1 MINIKSRQELLSRAY
16 VQAVA
21 SVAGF
26 DTYSFGVDSDSV
38 DIGIASKASS
48 GTYKSPR
55 LELQL
60 KAPFKR
66 NFVGTNV
73 LSYSISKKNYDD
85 LRANVYVPRL
95 LVVLMVADDES
106 EWLHQSEEQLILRHC
121 AFWAS
126 LYGLPDLPIG
136 QDDKSIRFSRGNVFN
151 VESLRALMA
160 MIADGGT
167 P

>member
-1 MINIKSRQELLSRAY
+1 MMNIKSRQELLSRAY

-26 DTYSFGVDSDSV
+26 DTYTFGVDNDSI
-38 DIGIASKASS
+38 DIGIASKGSS

-66 NFVGTNV
+66 NLIRTDVI
-73 LSYSISKKNYDD
+73 SYGISKKNYDD
-85 LRANVYVPRL
+85 LRARVHVPRL
-95 LVVLMVADDES
+95 LVAVMVADDEDR
-106 EWLHQSEEQLILRHC
+106 WLHHSEEQLIIRHC
-121 AFWAS
+121 GFWAS
-126 LYGLPDLPIG
+126 LNGLPDLPED
-136 QDDKSIRFSRGNVFN
+136 QDTKAIRFSRENLFN
-151 VESLRALMA
+151 VESLTALMA
-160 MIADGGT
+160 IIADGGT